1 MSSQP
6 PAVSVR
12 SLTRVFEPR
21 VRRGLRGLLPRFRA
35 EPAEPKRIVAVNDLD
50 LDIAPGHC
58 FGLLGPNGAGKTT
71 TVKMLAT
78 LLEPTSGSAS
88 VAGFDVTRSQRQVRR
103 NIGVLFAGERG
114 MYWRLSGRE
123 NLELF
128 GTLSFMPRQSIQER
142 IEAAAHRFGLE
153 DRMDELV
160 ETYSTGMKQRLN
172 LARATLHDPPVLL
185 LDEPTA
191 ALDPVAAREARHLIR
206 QIAESGTAIL
216 LTTHNLYEAEQICDR
231 VGIIQSGSLVA
242 QGRPAD
248 LIRQA
253 GEMPR
258 LDLLLRGDLAVA
270 KAVIGSD
277 GLWWGE
283 VNRDGEF
290 AVAARA
296 PDGWRSSDALTTEL
310 SARGIVVEEARLR
323 EPDLEDAYIA
333 ITGSRI
339 ERPFIER

>member
-1 MSSQP
+1 MNVQP

-12 SLTRVFEPR
+12 SLTRVFEPK

-35 EPAEPKRIVAVNDLD
+35 EPAEPKRIVAVNDLN

-78 LLEPTSGSAS
+78 LLEPTAGSAS
-88 VAGFDVTRSQRQVRR
+88 VAGFDVVRSARRVRR

-128 GTLSFMPRQSIQER
+128 GTLAFMPRQLIHER
-142 IEAAAHRFGLE
+142 IEAAAQRFGLQ
-153 DRMDELV
+153 DRMDDLV

-172 LARATLHDPPVLL
+172 LARATLHEPPVLL

-242 QGRPAD
+242 EGRPAD

-253 GEMPR
+253 GETPR
-258 LDLLLRGDLAVA
+258 LDLLLRGDLAA
-270 KAVIGSD
+270 AQATIGTD

-283 VNRDGEF
+283 VNRDGQF
-290 AVAARA
+290 AVAVRA
-296 PDGWRSSDALTTEL
+296 PQGWRSSDAII
-310 SARGIVVEEARLR
+310 SALAAQGVAVEEARLR

-339 ERPFIER
+339 ERPFVER

>member
-1 MSSQP
+1 MNSHL

-12 SLTRVFEPR
+12 SLTRVFEPK
-21 VRRGLRGLLPRFRA
+21 VRRGLRGLLPHFRA
-35 EPAEPKRIVAVNDLD
+35 EPAEPKRIVAVNNLNLD
-50 LDIAPGHC
+50 VAPGHC

-78 LLEPTSGSAS
+78 LLEPTSGSAT
-88 VAGFDVTRSQRQVRR
+88 VAGFDVTRSARQVRR

-142 IEAAAHRFGLE
+142 IEAAAQRFGLQ
-153 DRMDELV
+153 DRMDDLV

-172 LARATLHDPPVLL
+172 LARTTLHEPPVLL

-253 GEMPR
+253 GEVPR
-258 LDLLLRGDLAVA
+258 LDLLLRGELSAA
-270 KAVIGSD
+270 EAVIGSD

-283 VNRDGEF
+283 VNRDGQF
-290 AVAARA
+290 AVAVRA
-296 PDGWRSSDALTTEL
+296 PEGWRSSDAITTAL
-310 SARGIVVEEARLR
+310 VAQGIVVEEARLR

>member
-1 MSSQP
+1 MNSHL

-12 SLTRVFEPR
+12 SLTRVFEPK
-21 VRRGLRGLLPRFRA
+21 VRRGLRGLLPHFRA
-35 EPAEPKRIVAVNDLD
+35 EPAEPKRIVAVNNLNLD
-50 LDIAPGHC
+50 VAPGHC

-78 LLEPTSGSAS
+78 LLEPTSGSAM
-88 VAGFDVTRSQRQVRR
+88 VAGFDVTRSARQVRR

-142 IEAAAHRFGLE
+142 IEAAAQRFGLQ
-153 DRMDELV
+153 DRMDDLV

-172 LARATLHDPPVLL
+172 LARTTLHEPPVLL

-253 GEMPR
+253 GEVPR
-258 LDLLLRGDLAVA
+258 LDLLLRGELSAA
-270 KAVIGSD
+270 EAVIGSD

-283 VNRDGEF
+283 VNRDGQF
-290 AVAARA
+290 AVAVRA
-296 PDGWRSSDALTTEL
+296 PEGWRSSDAITTAL
-310 SARGIVVEEARLR
+310 VAQGIVVEEARLR

>member
-1 MSSQP
+1 MNAQP

-50 LDIAPGHC
+50 LDISPGHC

-88 VAGFDVTRSQRQVRR
+88 VAGYDVAHSPRLVRR

-128 GTLSFMPRQSIQER
+128 GTLSFMPRQRLRER
-142 IEAAAHRFGLE
+142 IEDAAQRFGLQ
-153 DRMDELV
+153 DRMDDLV

-206 QIAESGTAIL
+206 EIAESGTAIL

-253 GEMPR
+253 GEVPR
-258 LDLLLRGDLAVA
+258 LDLLLRGELSAA
-270 KAVIGSD
+270 KAIIGSD

-283 VNRDGEF
+283 VNRDGQF
-290 AVAARA
+290 AVAVRA
-296 PDGWRSSDALTTEL
+296 PQGWRSSDAIT
-310 SARGIVVEEARLR
+310 SALVAQGVVVEEARLR